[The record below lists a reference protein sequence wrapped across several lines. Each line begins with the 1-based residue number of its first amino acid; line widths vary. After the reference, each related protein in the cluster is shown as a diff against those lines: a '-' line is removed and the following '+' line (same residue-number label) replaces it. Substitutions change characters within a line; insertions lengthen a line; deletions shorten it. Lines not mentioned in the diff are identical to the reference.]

1 MHASFSD
8 LLVVVLV
15 RIFDFQRGQLVAV
28 LIVAGEGKV
37 KIASLAKK
45 KLNCMLGKEKFEL
58 QAWQRNSSPLLVLE
72 LLQVTAPLLLL
83 LVHRLETGQQGL
95 QQAQNRLEHIHLN
108 KSEVLAFGIEAFT

>member
-1 MHASFSD
+1 MHKASFSD

-15 RIFDFQRGQLVAV
+15 RIFHLERGQLVAV

-72 LLQVTAPLLLL
+72 LLQVAAPLLLL
-83 LVHRLETGQQGL
+83 LVLRTIERIEHAILLPLTFAL
-95 QQAQNRLEHIHLN
+95 QMRT
-108 KSEVLAFGIEAFT
+108 LAPCVH